1 MTDTAPP
8 RPLLVRLGAWLTAP
22 PDEAFADAMHDGELL
37 VARVRTWLTLLLLL
51 APLSSLAIEP
61 GELQHYVGLGVVLI
75 AVAAAVSLERALQRH
90 TFPHRVAF
98 YSSLADVT
106 LVSLAL
112 LAFWLVD
119 LPIVTTNSRVAW
131 EVYLVAIAASALRY
145 DQRVTFATGLMAG
158 LQHTG
163 LTVLTW
169 ATHRGEGLLAG
180 SDDYGRFSWAT
191 QFSRLIIM
199 AAMTVVSLVI
209 VGRTQRLRR
218 MSTNDQLTGL
228 FNRLYAEEFLGNE
241 VLRTSRTNG
250 RLVVALL
257 DVDHFKMFNDTNG
270 HAAGDAALR
279 TLARVLRDRLRRS
292 DVVARFG
299 GEEILLV
306 LPGADLESA
315 LDALDQVRVAVGLA
329 DIPLPKGGTAR
340 VQVSIGVAAWGI
352 DARTTDGLLEIADV
366 RLYEAKAAGRNRV
379 VGPGTTGALSLF
391 PQG

>member
-22 PDEAFADAMHDGELL
+22 PDEAFSDAAHEGELL

-61 GELQHYVGLGVVLI
+61 GEPQHYVGLGVVLI

-90 TFPHRVAF
+90 NFPHRIAF

-112 LAFWLVD
+112 FAFWLVG

-145 DQRVTFATGLMAG
+145 DQRVTFVTGAMAG

-169 ATHRGEGLLAG
+169 ATHRGDGLLAG
-180 SDDYGRFSWAT
+180 SEDYGSFSWAT
-191 QFSRLIIM
+191 QFSRLVIM
-199 AAMTVVSLVI
+199 AAMTVVSLTI

-241 VLRTSRTNG
+241 VLRTARTNG
-250 RLVVALL
+250 RLVVAML
-257 DVDHFKMFNDTNG
+257 DVDHFKKFNDTNG

-292 DVVARFG
+292 DVVARWG
-299 GEEILLV
+299 GEELLLI

-315 LDALDQVRVAVGLA
+315 LEALDQVRVAVGLA
-329 DIPLPKGGTAR
+329 DIALPKGGTAR

-352 DARTTDGLLEIADV
+352 DARTTDGLTEIADA

-379 VGPGTTGALSLF
+379 VGPGTAGALSLF